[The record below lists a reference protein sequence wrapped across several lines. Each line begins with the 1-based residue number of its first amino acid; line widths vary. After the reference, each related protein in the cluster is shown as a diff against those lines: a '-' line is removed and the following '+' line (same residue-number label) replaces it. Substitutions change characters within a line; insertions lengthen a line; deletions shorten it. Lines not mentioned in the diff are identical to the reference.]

1 MSPPSKSTLGL
12 LADVIPFSWVDGPG
26 NRFVV
31 FCQGCTFDCI
41 ACHNPSTIKQ
51 CTSSS
56 APRRATVRE
65 LLAQIREVAPYLS
78 GVTVSGGE
86 CTLQP
91 RFLRALFWSIK
102 ADHHLAHLTTLVD
115 SNGDA
120 PLRIWDSLRRVMD
133 GAMVDLKALDP
144 LTHRVLTGRSNEQV
158 LASIRHL
165 AAMQKLYE
173 VRLLIVPGY
182 NDDAPQ
188 LQATAAWLAEVDPE
202 MRTKLIPFRAHG
214 VRPAFR
220 AIPEPTADEMAS
232 HARVLADAGLRNL
245 EVLQT

>member
-31 FCQGCTFDCI
+31 FTQGCTFDCI
-41 ACHNPSTIKQ
+41 ACHNPSTIVQ
-51 CTSSS
+51 CTSAS

-65 LLAQIREVAPYLS
+65 LLAQIREVAPYLT

-102 ADHHLAHLTTLVD
+102 ADQELAHLTTLVD

-120 PLRIWDSLRRVMD
+120 PLRVWDGLRRVMD
-133 GAMVDLKALDP
+133 GAMIDLKAIDQDV
-144 LTHRVLTGRSNEQV
+144 HRVLTGKANDQV

-165 AAMQKLYE
+165 SAMGRLEE

-182 NDDAPQ
+182 NDEPAM
-188 LQATAAWLAEVDPE
+188 LERTGRWLHDVDPG
-202 MRTKLIPFRAHG
+202 MRVRLIPFRAHG

-220 AIPEPTADEMAS
+220 TIPEPTFEQMAEL
-232 HARVLADAGLRNL
+232 AGVLGGAGLRRV
-245 EVLQT
+245 EVLQA